1 MDDCI
6 FCKIVKGEIPS
17 FKIYEDD
24 SYLAILDIAQ
34 FTQGHTIV
42 IPKKHFRFIWDIGDN
57 KYFEVINKIAN
68 HYKSLG
74 YEFVDSATFGRM
86 VPHAHFHLI
95 PHNGEINDWRNSLEK
110 IGEMQT
116 DSTRRPSKEEGEML
130 AKKFKLPE

>member
-1 MDDCI
+1 MIDCI

-34 FTQGHTIV
+34 FTEGHTIV
-42 IPKKHFRFIWDIGDN
+42 IPKNHFRFIWDINDN

-68 HYKSLG
+68 HYKKLG
-74 YEFVDSATFGRM
+74 YDYVDSATFGRM

-95 PHNGEINDWRNSLEK
+95 PHNGEMNDWRNSLEK
-110 IGEMQT
+110 IGEMQI
-116 DSTRRPSKEEGEML
+116 DPSRRITKNVGEEI
-130 AKKFKLPE
+130 AKKLKLP